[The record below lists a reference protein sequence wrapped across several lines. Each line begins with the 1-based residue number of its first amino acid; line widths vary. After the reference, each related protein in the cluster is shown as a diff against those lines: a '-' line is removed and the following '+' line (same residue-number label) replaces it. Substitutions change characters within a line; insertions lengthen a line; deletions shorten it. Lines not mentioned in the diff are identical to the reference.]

1 MQAYETPEIVD
12 LGDARELTL
21 GRPNL
26 DLRTTPAIAP
36 NRAACDEIA
45 AL

>member
-1 MQAYETPEIVD
+1 MRNYETPEIVE

-26 DLRTTPAIAP
+26 SCDDNCECTKSGGGDSDL
-36 NRAACDEIA
+36 
-45 AL
+45 ALA

>member
-1 MQAYETPEIVD
+1 MTYEAPEIVE

-26 DLRTTPAIAP
+26 DLDD
-36 NRAACDEIA
+36 ACDCTKACGCGGSEI
-45 AL
+45 L

>member
-1 MQAYETPEIVD
+1 MSYETPEIVD

-26 DLRTTPAIAP
+26 SCDD
-36 NRAACDEIA
+36 ACDCTKSGGSDEIA